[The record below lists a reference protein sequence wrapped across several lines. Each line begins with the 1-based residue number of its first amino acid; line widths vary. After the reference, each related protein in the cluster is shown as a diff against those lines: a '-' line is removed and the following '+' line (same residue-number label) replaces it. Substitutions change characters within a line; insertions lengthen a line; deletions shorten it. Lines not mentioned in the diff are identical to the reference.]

1 MKKPQYYIAKQKID
15 LKASRHIQPNF
26 GIRPARVRINSVP
39 QKANCKL
46 SYKIDILLMKYL
58 L

>member
-1 MKKPQYYIAKQKID
+1 MKNPQYYIAKQKID

-46 SYKIDILLMKYL
+46 S
-58 L
+58 